1 MIRRPPRSTRT
12 DTLFPY
18 TTLFRSI
25 IMDDLT
31 HFIAGQAYKGD
42 DDRSGVV
49 FNPSDGSILYHCAY
63 ASKTTLDH
71 AVDVAFSAGRAWA
84 NASQARRLEVIFRM
98 RQLVV
103 ENTDKLAALIGRANG
118 KTI

>member
-1 MIRRPPRSTRT
+1 
-12 DTLFPY
+12 
-18 TTLFRSI
+18 
-25 IMDDLT
+25 MDDLT
-31 HFIAGQAYKGD
+31 HFLAGQAYKGD

-84 NASQARRLEVIFRM
+84 NASQARRLAVIFRL

-103 ENTDKLAALIGRANG
+103 ETTETLAYHTGRASRRA
-118 KTI
+118 KVCPSC